1 MRSATPPTA
10 KTRAMK
16 VRSKD
21 GTAIAF
27 DRTGEGPPVILVLG
41 AFNDRASGAPLAQAL
56 APQFSVIAYDRRGRG
71 ESGDTAP
78 YAVEREVED
87 LEALVSEAGGSA
99 FAFGHSSG
107 AALALEAARSLAI
120 TKLALYEP
128 PFIVDDSRP
137 PLPADYVAQLR
148 TLASSGRR
156 GDAVEYFMT
165 NAAQVPAEVIAGMRK
180 DPSWAALEAMAHT
193 LAYDGAV
200 MGDTMSGQ
208 PLPTTRWARVTAPTL
223 VMNGSKSP
231 AYQKNSVRALVA
243 ALPNAQQ
250 RTLEGQDHGAA
261 PEVLVPVLKEF
272 FR

>member
-1 MRSATPPTA
+1 VSSAATVTVKSA
-10 KTRAMK
+10 RMK

-27 DRTGEGPPVILVLG
+27 DRSGEGPPLILVLG
-41 AFNDRASGAPLAQAL
+41 AFNDRVSGTPLAKVL
-56 APQFSVIAYDRRGRG
+56 LPELSVFTYDRRGRG

-87 LEALVSEAGGSA
+87 LEALITEAGGSA
-99 FAFGHSSG
+99 FVFGHSSG
-107 AALALEAARSLAI
+107 AALALEAARTLAI

-137 PLPADYVAQLR
+137 PLPGDYVARLQ
-148 TLASSGRR
+148 TPVSAGRR

-180 DPSWAALEAMAHT
+180 DASWAALEGMAHT
-193 LAYDGAV
+193 LAYDGAA
-200 MGDTMSGQ
+200 MGDTMSGKL
-208 PLPTTRWARVTAPTL
+208 LPTKRWASVRMPTL

-243 ALPNAQQ
+243 ALPNATR

-261 PEVLVPVLKEF
+261 PEVLAPVLKEF